1 MERACE
7 RGVGAKSLSCA
18 RLFAT
23 PWTIA
28 LQASLSMEF
37 SRQEDW
43 NGLPCPPPGDLP
55 NPRIKLTSLICPALA
70 GRFLTASATLLLV
83 YIWS

>member
-37 SRQEDW
+37 SKQESW
-43 NGLPCPPPGDLP
+43 NSSQCPPPGYLP
-55 NPRIKLTSLICPALA
+55 NPGIKPRSPALQWI
-70 GRFLTASATLLLV
+70 LYHLNH
-83 YIWS
+83 